1 MKKWIAFILC
11 LITATSL
18 AACTRRPGSDG
29 GTGSTSA
36 TSTTQSTTE
45 TAEAAATTDTTDEA
59 ADYLTPI
66 LPQISPPE
74 PAPEELVA
82 EDDELVI
89 VFMGDS
95 QFENGTENGTD
106 IASIV
111 GQYTHAHTLN
121 LGMGGTCA
129 ALVKNESASLE
140 NWGSRSFYGVTLMLQ
155 GVASRQ
161 SMEGRPQ
168 LAVMESIDPST
179 VDYYVISYGLNDFYN
194 GVTHHIQGQENVE
207 WNYYGALDMGMN
219 NLRSISPQAQFIVC
233 TPAYTQFYGK
243 DGAYLG
249 DSHVYYLNGV
259 NLNEFAEQARH
270 VGYAHN
276 ALVLDAAFDTMFNLN
291 STNAEA
297 YLEDGVHLT
306 ERGRQI
312 YALALSYLIA
322 RDQGWTEQKIEKIDI
337 DHPEWVDGFLADIP

>member
-1 MKKWIAFILC
+1 MRKWIAIL
-11 LITATSL
+11 LLMTITMSFT
-18 AACTRRPGSDG
+18 ACTRRPETNVATNDVSAISTEQNA
-29 GTGSTSA
+29 TGVDAST
-36 TSTTQSTTE
+36 
-45 TAEAAATTDTTDEA
+45 AAASSGDTT

-74 PAPEELVA
+74 TAPEELVA

-95 QFENGTENGTD
+95 QFERGTENGTD
-106 IASIV
+106 IATIV

-140 NWGSRSFYGVTLMLQ
+140 NWDSRSFFGVTLMLQ

-168 LAVMESIDPST
+168 LTVMESINPSE

-219 NLRSISPQAQFIVC
+219 NLHGISPQAQFIVC
-233 TPAYTQFYGK
+233 TPAYTQFYGR

-259 NLNEFAEQARH
+259 NLNEYAEQARH

-306 ERGRQI
+306 ERGRQT

-337 DHPEWVDGFLADIP
+337 DHPEWVNGFLEDIP

>member
-18 AACTRRPGSDG
+18 TACTRRPGSGDVAN
-29 GTGSTSA
+29 SASVTSA
-36 TSTTQSTTE
+36 QQTT
-45 TAEAAATTDTTDEA
+45 AGAAGATTGASAGNTA

-194 GVTHHIQGQENVE
+194 GVPHHIQGQESVE
-207 WNYYGALDMGMN
+207 WNYYGALGMGMN
-219 NLRSISPQAQFIVC
+219 NLRQISPQAQFIVC

-249 DSHVYYLNGV
+249 DSHIYYLNGV
-259 NLNEFAEQARH
+259 TLNEYAEQARH
-270 VGYAHN
+270 VGYSRN

-291 STNAEA
+291 STNAHA
-297 YLEDGVHLT
+297 YLADGVHLT

-322 RDQGWTEQKIEKIDI
+322 RGQGWTEQKIEKIDI
-337 DHPEWVDGFLADIP
+337 DHPEWVNGFLEEIP